1 MKIILGVTGC
11 IGAYKSAVV
20 LRLLQKEGFEILPVM
35 TQSAQ
40 QFIAPL
46 TLEKLSGHRVVSDLF
61 SDHTVQI
68 EHIHLARESH
78 LLLVAPATAN
88 ILAKFAQGIAD
99 DFLSTLY
106 LSTVTPVIVAPA
118 MNVEMW
124 HHEATWKN
132 MEILRDRGVVVVEP
146 GSGYLACGEEGEG
159 RLAEPEQILEAVL
172 NTFKREKSL
181 LGKRVLITAGPTIED
196 LDPVRFISNR
206 SSGKMG
212 YALAGEAQ
220 SRGAQVVLVSGPTQ
234 LEAPEGVDLVP
245 VRSASEMARAV
256 FQHCARS
263 DVVVMAAAVCD
274 FTPANVSSEKI
285 KKKDAKPVIHL
296 EKTADILREMG
307 KQKEWQFVVGFAAES
322 EALRENA
329 RRKLQEKGLDLIV
342 GNDISRENQ
351 GFASDFNQVVVIDGE
366 GKEEEFPSL
375 PKTDVARILWD
386 KIEVRYALKRKELRA
401 NH

>member
-1 MKIILGVTGC
+1 MKVILGVTGC
-11 IGAYKSAVV
+11 IGAYKSAVI
-20 LRLLQKEGFEILPVM
+20 LRLLQKEGFEVLPVM

-40 QFIAPL
+40 QFITPL
-46 TLEKLSGHRVVSDLF
+46 TLEKLSGHKVVSDLF

-68 EHIHLARESH
+68 EHIWLARESS

-106 LSTVTPVIVAPA
+106 LSTLTPVIVAPA

-124 HHEATWKN
+124 HHTATRKN
-132 MEILRDRGVVVVEP
+132 LEILKERGVVVVEP

-172 NTFKREKSL
+172 NTFQREKSL

-212 YALAGEAQ
+212 YALAAEAQ
-220 SRGAQVVLVSGPTQ
+220 SRGAQVVLISGPTQ
-234 LEAPEGVDLVP
+234 LVPPDGVDLVP
-245 VRSASEMARAV
+245 VRSASEMAQAV
-256 FQHCARS
+256 FHHFPRT
-263 DVVVMAAAVCD
+263 DVVVMAAAVSD
-274 FTPANVSSEKI
+274 FTPSKVSSEKI
-285 KKKDAKPVIHL
+285 KKRDAEPILHL
-296 EKTADILREMG
+296 EQTADILKELG
-307 KQKEWQFVVGFAAES
+307 EQKEWQFVVGFAAES
-322 EALRENA
+322 GAVSENA
-329 RRKLQEKGLDLIV
+329 RQKLQEKGLDLIV
-342 GNDISRENQ
+342 GNDISQEDQ
-351 GFASDFNQVVVIDGE
+351 GFESDFNQIVVIDRE
-366 GKEEEFPSL
+366 GKEEEFPPL

-386 KIEVRYALKRKELRA
+386 QIEMRYARSPHA
-401 NH
+401 